1 MPLMLLLLIGAAV
14 VVGLLGVLAVTAAL
28 TQISDLP
35 FPEAASEPRTREK
48 ASLSA

>member
-1 MPLMLLLLIGAAV
+1 MLLLLIGAAV

-35 FPEAASEPRTREK
+35 FPEASAPQTREK

>member
-35 FPEAASEPRTREK
+35 FPEASAPREREK